1 MQTGHHIAAQFDPF
15 DQAQRAD
22 PYPFY
27 ACARRERPVFFA
39 PVFDFWVVTRYA
51 DALAVLKNPA
61 VFSSE
66 GAMRGPAQPM
76 PPEVDALLAAGYPDL
91 PLAILTDP
99 PEHSRRHRVVASGL
113 HGDRIRRLA
122 PRIEL
127 IADQLIDGFIDTGH
141 ADVIECFASPF
152 PLLVLGEL
160 MGLESADLPRLRGWV
175 DDWIALFRP
184 SGSVEEMMA
193 RGKRVLALQKY
204 LEQAF
209 LERIPS
215 PREDGLSAL
224 LRERERD
231 PDNVTMAELVGIP
244 ISFFLGGHL
253 TVTRALGSTLVA
265 FAKNQAHT
273 QLVKENW
280 DLLPAAIEE
289 VLRLESPT
297 QAVFRVAT
305 RDVRVGEVTIPK
317 GGRLFVHLGSANRDE
332 RTFRDPELLDRRKT
346 GRSRHLAFG
355 RGIHFCSGAALARSE
370 LQIGMRR
377 LLERL
382 DNFRLDPN
390 GVTQYDPQFQSRGY
404 ARLDV
409 VWDAPSDRTRR
420 SWRHAH

>member
-193 RGKRVLALQKY
+193 RGKRVLGPAEVSRASLPGAGSHLPGKMDGARCCGNGKDR
-204 LEQAF
+204 LEQLHIRRAAGTP
-209 LERIPS
+209 IP
-215 PREDGLSAL
+215 
-224 LRERERD
+224 
-231 PDNVTMAELVGIP
+231 N
-244 ISFFLGGHL
+244 FLGGH
-253 TVTRALGSTLVA
+253 
-265 FAKNQAHT
+265 
-273 QLVKENW
+273 
-280 DLLPAAIEE
+280 
-289 VLRLESPT
+289 
-297 QAVFRVAT
+297 
-305 RDVRVGEVTIPK
+305 
-317 GGRLFVHLGSANRDE
+317 
-332 RTFRDPELLDRRKT
+332 
-346 GRSRHLAFG
+346 
-355 RGIHFCSGAALARSE
+355 
-370 LQIGMRR
+370 
-377 LLERL
+377 
-382 DNFRLDPN
+382 
-390 GVTQYDPQFQSRGY
+390 
-404 ARLDV
+404 
-409 VWDAPSDRTRR
+409 
-420 SWRHAH
+420 